1 MKSKKAFSLLLLL
14 IFSGGVL
21 LGCGGELT
29 TRTTLSYIKDKAP
42 RPFENLK
49 VGVAPF
55 TDKRKELGSRVGKMS
70 YFFGRIE
77 HLTLEP
83 SSISEAVTEVVK
95 DYYRARGATIVNLKW
110 WDQKPESLPEL
121 GVDFAIGGSVE
132 NLWVEATNRAF
143 RYKMLTKVRLTLTVG
158 ATKKF
163 MTVKNTIEIEPEGQF
178 PWSAESELLKKSL
191 NETLNE
197 ALQRLLPDLEKRLL

>member
-1 MKSKKAFSLLLLL
+1 MERRKAFSLLLLL
-14 IFSGGVL
+14 IFTGGVL

-29 TRTTLSYIKDKAP
+29 TKTTLNYIKEKP
-42 RPFENLK
+42 LRPFEGLK

-55 TDKRKELGSRVGKMS
+55 IDKRKELGSRVGKMT

-95 DYYRARGATIVNLKW
+95 DYYRARGATVVELPW
-110 WDQKPESLPEL
+110 WDQKPESLPGL
-121 GVDFAIGGSVE
+121 GVDFAVGASVE
-132 NLWVEATNRAF
+132 DLWVEGANLAF
-143 RYKMLTKVRLTLTVG
+143 RYNILTRVQITLTMG

-163 MTVKNTIEIEPEGQF
+163 MTVKNTIEVEPEGQY
-178 PWSAESELLKKSL
+178 PWAAQSDLLKKSL
-191 NETLNE
+191 NDTLNE
-197 ALQRLLPDLEKRLL
+197 ALERLLPDLEERLL